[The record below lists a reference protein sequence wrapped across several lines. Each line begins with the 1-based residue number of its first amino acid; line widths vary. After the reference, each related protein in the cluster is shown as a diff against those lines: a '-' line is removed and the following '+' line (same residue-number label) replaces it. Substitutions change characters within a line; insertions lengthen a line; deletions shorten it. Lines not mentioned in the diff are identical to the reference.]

1 MKENSKHIS
10 RVIISGGGTGGHIFP
25 AIAIANEIKS
35 RNPDVDILFV
45 GATGKME
52 MTRVPEAG
60 YEIIGLP
67 IVGFQRRLSLSNFLL
82 PFKLLVS
89 LLRARKVIKNFA
101 PEVVIGV
108 GGYASG
114 PTLKMATL
122 LGFLPWFKNRIH
134 FLGKQIFYCQKRSI

>member
-1 MKENSKHIS
+1 
-10 RVIISGGGTGGHIFP
+10 
-25 AIAIANEIKS
+25 
-35 RNPDVDILFV
+35 
-45 GATGKME
+45 

-60 YEIIGLP
+60 FEIILSP

-122 LGFLPWFKNRIH
+122 LGVPTMVQEQNSFP
-134 FLGKQIFYCQKRSI
+134 GKTNILLSKKVDLICTAYEG